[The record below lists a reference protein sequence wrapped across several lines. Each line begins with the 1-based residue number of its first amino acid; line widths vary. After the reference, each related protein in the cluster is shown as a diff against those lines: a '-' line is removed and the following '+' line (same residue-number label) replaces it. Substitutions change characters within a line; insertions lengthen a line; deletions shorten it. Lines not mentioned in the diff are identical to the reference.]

1 MNRSPTTSAGTRAP
15 RVARWIALA
24 LVLAALAATAA
35 CGTKSRPELPEGQSD
50 QYPRQYPNPN
60 EP

>member
-1 MNRSPTTSAGTRAP
+1 MTLGTSKSAGP
-15 RVARWIALA
+15 RGSHLARWLA
-24 LVLAALAATAA
+24 LGILLLALGATAA

>member
-1 MNRSPTTSAGTRAP
+1 MTHAAMIHRGTRIRRA
-15 RVARWIALA
+15 IALV

>member
-1 MNRSPTTSAGTRAP
+1 MNRSLTTSVGPRAP
-15 RVARWIALA
+15 RIARWIAFA

-35 CGTKSRPELPEGQSD
+35 CGTKSRPELPEGQTD

>member
-1 MNRSPTTSAGTRAP
+1 MTHGPSASGGTRGSRA
-15 RVARWIALA
+15 ARWFALCLLLLA
-24 LVLAALAATAA
+24 LGATAA

-50 QYPRQYPNPN
+50 HYPRQYPNPN

>member
-1 MNRSPTTSAGTRAP
+1 MMRSK
-15 RVARWIALA
+15 ARSEGLSVRRWFALA
-24 LVLAALAATAA
+24 AIMLALAATAA
-35 CGTKSRPELPEGQSD
+35 CGTKSRPELPEGQTD

>member
-1 MNRSPTTSAGTRAP
+1 MTQAMTIHRGTRIRRA
-15 RVARWIALA
+15 IALA
-24 LVLAALAATAA
+24 LMLVALAATAA

>member
-1 MNRSPTTSAGTRAP
+1 MMMRKTARSARAP
-15 RVARWIALA
+15 LRRWF
-24 LVLAALAATAA
+24 ALAAIMLALATTTA
-35 CGTKSRPELPEGQSD
+35 CGTKSRPELPEGQTD

>member
-1 MNRSPTTSAGTRAP
+1 MMRTAP
-15 RVARWIALA
+15 RSDGARLRRWLAISAVFLALA
-24 LVLAALAATAA
+24 VAA
-35 CGTKSRPELPEGQSD
+35 CGTKSRPELPEGQTD